1 MSWPQCNDVITYYYV
16 WVGVGVG
23 DGDGVTP
30 CISLPLR

>member
-30 CISLPLR
+30 CISLPFR